1 MAAFAIVVSC
11 VSVVPYGLAQAP
23 AAPAAAAAS
32 ARQLGTVTAIAG
44 SVLTLSTDTG
54 KTMTVTVADGAKVL
68 QLAPGSTDLKTATP
82 VVLTDI
88 AVGDRV
94 LAAGKPG
101 DTSDTLTATRVVLMK
116 STAIA
121 EKHASEQ
128 DEWKRQGM
136 SGIVSAIAPDSGGA
150 AITVTAGP
158 RKVIVQATSTTTFR
172 RYAGDSVKFNDAR
185 PSTLDQIHV
194 GDQLSVRGPKSEDG
208 TSLSAIEIVSGSF
221 RNLSGIITAID
232 AGSGSITLKDLATK
246 QTVKVSVT
254 TNSDLRALPAE
265 VAARFAARAKGE
277 TPAAA
282 APASASGSDAPGPR
296 RSAGGDL
303 SQMLAR
309 LPAQTLAGLKSG
321 DAVMIVASASQTG
334 TFTAVTLLSGVEPIL
349 SATPS
354 GAAPMTLSPWSVG
367 GGSPEG
373 GGL

>member
-1 MAAFAIVVSC
+1 
-11 VSVVPYGLAQAP
+11 
-23 AAPAAAAAS
+23 
-32 ARQLGTVTAIAG
+32 VTAIAG
-44 SVLTLSTDTG
+44 SLLTLSTDTG

-82 VVLTDI
+82 VALTDI

-101 DTSDTLTATRVVLMK
+101 DTSDTLTATRVIVMK

-136 SGIVSAIAPDSGGA
+136 SGLVSAITPDSGGA

-172 RYAGDSVKFNDAR
+172 RYAGDSVKFNDAG
-185 PSTLDQIHV
+185 PGTLDQIHV
-194 GDQLSVRGPKSEDG
+194 GDQLSVRGPKSADG
-208 TSLSAIEIVSGSF
+208 SSLSAVEIVSGSF
-221 RNLSGIITAID
+221 RNLSGIITAVD

-246 QTVKVSVT
+246 QTVKVAVT

-265 VAARFAARAKGE
+265 VAARFAARARGE

-282 APASASGSDAPGPR
+282 APASASGSETPGPR

-309 LPAQTLAGLKSG
+309 LPTQTLAGLKSG

-334 TFTAVTLLSGVEPIL
+334 TFIAVTLLSGVEPIL